1 MTTPIYRGFST
12 ANYLFNKNKTFSVTN
27 QECVKQDLLNFIYTV
42 IGERLYMP
50 DFGTRIPLLT
60 FEQLDENMVRIVRE
74 DITKAVKY
82 DPRLELLDMSIN
94 ALPDQNAIVAFVD
107 VRYVELDAKETLKLE
122 FNVG

>member
-1 MTTPIYRGFST
+1 MATPIYRGFST

-27 QECVKQDLLNFIYTV
+27 QECVKQDLLNFIYTI
-42 IGERLYMP
+42 IGERLYIP

-82 DPRLELLDMSIN
+82 DPRLELMDMSIN
-94 ALPDQNAIVAFVD
+94 ALPNQNAIVAFVD
-107 VRYVELDAKETLKLE
+107 VRYVELDVKETLKLE
-122 FNVG
+122 FNVS

>member
-27 QECVKQDLLNFIYTV
+27 QECVKQDLLNFIYTI

-82 DPRLELLDMSIN
+82 DPRLELIDMSIN
-94 ALPDQNAIVAFVD
+94 ALPNQNAIVAFVD
-107 VRYVELDAKETLKLE
+107 VRYVELDIKETLKLE